1 LSRGGPNPNV
11 PRLQFK
17 LDYLRSSTEQ
27 LFDILQTRRSL
38 NLELFLGLLFI
49 IEVIVVIVE
58 FVKAV

>member
-1 LSRGGPNPNV
+1 MSRGGPNPNV